1 MRKRYLLV
9 CILAIVLVFSLV
21 GCTKDTGE
29 NISNGPLST
38 EVKSDSV
45 EGLTMEERLKDF
57 EYLYNYVLE
66 NYPLLKV
73 NERINGVDWVG
84 KKDDFEKTIE
94 NTKTDQDFIDA
105 LEKMLE
111 ELNDI
116 YTGTIGLSI
125 FKRYY
130 GTYTSPQYKDNFKP
144 WVEVLNQE
152 NVIDMYDFDESQL
165 ALVEDSQYASKEVGN
180 LAYCKTDIVVPNEV
194 GYIKIYKFESDR
206 IEEDGK
212 IIRDFL
218 MEIKDYDKLIVDIR
232 DKTRTMGDDD
242 YWIKNIVEPLAKEDI
257 TAENYLLMKG
267 SYGKEFYEYRGMD
280 FAPISELSSDIL
292 DKFANDAKTDFDYYH
307 LKNKTIKP
315 VDPIGF
321 NGKIYLLVDKTAQF
335 SSENF
340 AAFCKDSA
348 FATVVGKTTSGRSF
362 LFDTIFVPLPSG
374 IVIETSGLLML
385 NRDGTIRQE
394 AYVVP
399 DIEIDTTIGSSY
411 ERDNAIEYIVND

>member
-1 MRKRYLLV
+1 
-9 CILAIVLVFSLV
+9 
-21 GCTKDTGE
+21 
-29 NISNGPLST
+29 
-38 EVKSDSV
+38 
-45 EGLTMEERLKDF
+45 
-57 EYLYNYVLE
+57 
-66 NYPLLKV
+66 
-73 NERINGVDWVG
+73 
-84 KKDDFEKTIE
+84 
-94 NTKTDQDFIDA
+94 
-105 LEKMLE
+105 
-111 ELNDI
+111 
-116 YTGTIGLSI
+116 
-125 FKRYY
+125 
-130 GTYTSPQYKDNFKP
+130 
-144 WVEVLNQE
+144 
-152 NVIDMYDFDESQL
+152 
-165 ALVEDSQYASKEVGN
+165 
-180 LAYCKTDIVVPNEV
+180 
-194 GYIKIYKFESDR
+194 
-206 IEEDGK
+206 
-212 IIRDFL
+212 
-218 MEIKDYDKLIVDIR
+218 
-232 DKTRTMGDDD
+232 
-242 YWIKNIVEPLAKEDI
+242 
-257 TAENYLLMKG
+257 
-267 SYGKEFYEYRGMD
+267 MD

-411 ERDNAIEYIVND
+411 ERDNADRKSVV